1 MKLYHSPTSPYVRKV
16 MVTLDLTGQSGE
28 VELIPGSG
36 TPLAPNDATIAH
48 NPLGKIPCLI
58 GDDGAPIFD
67 SRVICRYL
75 DHRANSGAKAGLY
88 PEGDALVPVLTAEA
102 LADGIIDAVLLTAY
116 EWRLRPEEIRY
127 QPWVDGQTAKV
138 ERALAAL
145 EQTDLVLSGPIN
157 AARIA
162 AGCAL
167 GYVDF
172 RLADLGWRDRYPTLA
187 AWYAAFA
194 ETPAMKATVPAG

>member
-16 MVTLDLTGQSGE
+16 MVTLELTGQSE
-28 VELIPGSG
+28 DVELIPGSG
-36 TPLAPNDATIAH
+36 TPLAPNDATIGA

-58 GDDGAPIFD
+58 ADDGTAIFD

-75 DHRANSGAKAGLY
+75 DHRARAGLY
-88 PEGDALVPVLTAEA
+88 PDGDALFPVLTAEA

-116 EWRLRPEEIRY
+116 EWRLRPEEIRD
-127 QPWVDGQTAKV
+127 QPWVDGQVAKV
-138 ERALAAL
+138 ERALAVL
-145 EQTDLVLSGPIN
+145 EQTGVVLSGPIN

-172 RLADLGWRDRYPTLA
+172 RLADLGWRDRYPALA
-187 AWYAAFA
+187 AWYAEFV

>member
-1 MKLYHSPTSPYVRKV
+1 LKLYHSPLSPYVRKV
-16 MVTLDLTGQSGE
+16 MVTLDLTGQLNDA
-28 VELIPGSG
+28 ELIPGSG
-36 TPLAPNDATIAH
+36 TPLAPNDATVGA

-58 GDDGAPIFD
+58 ADDGAAMFD

-75 DHRANSGAKAGLY
+75 DHRAKAGLY
-88 PEGDALVPVLTAEA
+88 PEGDALFPVLTAEA

-116 EWRLRPEEIRY
+116 EWRLRPEEFRY
-127 QPWVDGQTAKV
+127 QPWVDGQVAKV
-138 ERALAAL
+138 ERGLAAL
-145 EQTDLVLSGPIN
+145 EHTGLVLSGPIN

-172 RLADLGWRDRYPTLA
+172 RLADLGWRDRCPTLA
-187 AWYAAFA
+187 AWYAEFA
-194 ETPAMKATVPAG
+194 ATPAMKATVPVG